1 MRYKY
6 LQIFQTHET
15 MKSSNFDFFQT
26 IVKQKPVEGN
36 YIVNLVLRRSCL
48 WLNLVWFILQDKL
61 CARGWRGHF
70 PRVSS
75 SLAGIALIFVRK
87 FGVGLLTSLT
97 LPSTP
102 AITLN
107 IWLMLLSAILLP
119 FMRLNFCTF
128 ILHFVKQVPVKLR
141 FCFVKKPLSQLSVFT
156 PTRITRNTANKTC
169 PVNFCLIDGNLSAV

>member
-119 FMRLNFCTF
+119 FMRLDFCTF
-128 ILHFVKQVPVKLR
+128 IYILWNKCQWSYAFVSSRSHFRSLESLHQHVLHVTQRTKLA
-141 FCFVKKPLSQLSVFT
+141 Q
-156 PTRITRNTANKTC
+156 
-169 PVNFCLIDGNLSAV
+169 